1 MKKNLRILIIT
12 SVVTVLPI
20 LVGIVLWSKLPD
32 RIPTHWNIAGEVDG
46 WSSKAFAVFGMPLM
60 MLAFQWICG
69 FALSADPKKQ
79 NQPKRMLQASFWIIP
94 VISVALMGIM
104 YATALGRGINVNTVL
119 PVLTGLLFAII
130 GNYMPKCKH
139 NYTMG
144 IRLPWTLNSEENW
157 NRTHRLGGWVWMIG
171 GIAIMLVGLLAG
183 TIMMGVIVGITLLMA
198 LIPMVYSYVLYR
210 KGI

>member
-12 SVVTVLPI
+12 SVVTVLPM
-20 LVGIVLWSKLPD
+20 LVGLVLWSKLPD
-32 RIPTHWNIAGEVDG
+32 RIPTHWNMAGEVDG
-46 WSSKAFAVFGMPLM
+46 WSGKGFAVFGMPLM

-79 NQPKRMLQASFWIIP
+79 NQPQKMLQASFWIIP

-104 YATALGRGINVNTVL
+104 YATALGKGINVNTVL
-119 PVLTGLLFAII
+119 PVLMGLIFAII
-130 GNYMPKCKH
+130 GNYLPKCKH

-144 IRLPWTLNSEENW
+144 IKLPWTLNSEENW
-157 NRTHRLGGWVWMIG
+157 NRTHRLAGYVWMIG
-171 GIAIMLVGLLAG
+171 GIAIMLTGFLG
-183 TIMMGVIVGITLLMA
+183 GVMAMWIELSIAITMA
-198 LIPMVYSYVLYR
+198 LIPAVYSYVLYR